1 MSDFYRTGMGHK
13 FYEGTMPELV
23 RQLTRLNDNLEN
35 AARLFVKPIRKDHEI
50 IQEILRIL
58 SGTEWEASTLDDIAG
73 LLNSHGYK
81 IEEPPR

>member
-23 RQLTRLNDNLEN
+23 AQLRRLNDNLEKIN
-35 AARLFVKPIRKDHEI
+35 KDHEVV
-50 IQEILRIL
+50 QEILLSL
-58 SGTEWEASTLDDIAG
+58 SGKEWSADTLDEIAG

-81 IEEPPR
+81 IETPPP